1 MVEISIAGST
11 VVEILVV
18 GSALVEMSTVGSAV
32 ERAAIEFSFSSLDP
46 IFLSSS
52 RGLNM
57 ILIVVAATNLKK
69 IV

>member
-1 MVEISIAGST
+1 
-11 VVEILVV
+11 
-18 GSALVEMSTVGSAV
+18 MSTVGSAV

-46 IFLSSS
+46 IFFSSS